1 MLKSLM
7 IVSCFVA
14 TFATPLALSAPTEG
28 PYTTEV
34 DYILRSMKQELYVNN
49 LNQALGERGFMS
61 RVAFAP
67 QPLQNRVYA
76 SSMEQKHTMANRI
89 QETLK
94 KLNQEYQITISE
106 PQNSDAT
113 IEIGNTLI
121 SDVLFRLASKKFSK
135 GLCVNL
141 IVEGAKRKIPT
152 SLEMVYDAW
161 PLGFFQK
168 EFPGD
173 IRLFLDY
180 WIDQEQA
187 SWAYPI
193 KMDYECRDLKSRKAF
208 MKKYNIPFDAAI
220 FDNREPNDIFSEDA
234 FQNRAFSD
242 AIVQHFAAKGDHWA
256 LRQQFISMQ
265 ENLKTVQS
273 DQKAALEKITSEFT
287 QQLMDQNIEGPLL
300 DESVRSHEEIW
311 KNIHNVQMDSKK
323 KEVDRFFEAL
333 VSKGVGSMLELKI
346 MRSIDHNDTEIVSRR
361 FHDILALL
369 ESLKRD
375 LLGLSDLEKPQSHL
389 WTGRKTVDPKTT
401 SMNGT
406 PL

>member
-1 MLKSLM
+1 MMRSFLM
-7 IVSCFVA
+7 A
-14 TFATPLALSAPTEG
+14 TFISQLALSAPGEEFMT
-28 PYTTEV
+28 YTTEL
-34 DYILRSMKQELYVNN
+34 DYICASMLKETHAENI
-49 LNQALGERGFMS
+49 NQALKTKGFAS
-61 RVAFAP
+61 YGVYKP
-67 QPLQNRVYA
+67 QPFQNTVYA
-76 SSMEQKHTMANRI
+76 SSSEQKRTMAERI
-89 QETLK
+89 KKTLRE
-94 KLNQEYQITISE
+94 LNQGYQVTVE
-106 PQNSDAT
+106 DPQDHDTA
-113 IEIGNTLI
+113 IKIGNTLI
-121 SDVLFRLASKKFSK
+121 SEVLFRLVSWRFPKEFT
-135 GLCVNL
+135 GNL
-141 IVEGAKRKIPT
+141 IKEGAKRNIPT
-152 SLEMVYDAW
+152 SLERVYDAW
-161 PLGFFQK
+161 TLGFFHE
-168 EFPGD
+168 EFPAD
-173 IRLFLDY
+173 IKFFLDY
-180 WIDQEQA
+180 WVDQEQA
-187 SWAYPI
+187 SWAYSI
-193 KMDYECRDLKSRKAF
+193 KMHYECKDLKSKIAF
-208 MKKYNIPFDAAI
+208 MKKYEIPFDAAI
-220 FDNREPNDIFSEDA
+220 FDNREPNDAFSEDA

-300 DESVRSHEEIW
+300 AESVRSHEEIW

-375 LLGLSDLEKPQSHL
+375 LLGLSDPEKPQSHL